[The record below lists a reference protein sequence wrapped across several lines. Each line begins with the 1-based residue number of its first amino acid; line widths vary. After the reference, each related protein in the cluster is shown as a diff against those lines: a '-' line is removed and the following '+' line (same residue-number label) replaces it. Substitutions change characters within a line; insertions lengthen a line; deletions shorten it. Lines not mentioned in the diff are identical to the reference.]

1 MSTTRLERA
10 GVGVILPTGWEGSI
24 SGGDLKTLAD
34 GSIEP
39 TLLHAG
45 SFPLPAGRG
54 SFGSGAV
61 ETMGAQDVFIAV
73 IEYDQASA
81 DTPLF
86 ASQGIPRVLAAR
98 EFDRNILQR
107 ALPGHSGTQRFF
119 THEGRAFCLYVEL
132 GSHIDR
138 ADLLPVV
145 NAVLATLQLS

>member
-1 MSTTRLERA
+1 MSTRLERA
-10 GVGVILPTGWEGSI
+10 GVGVDVPTGWEGSI
-24 SGGDLKTLAD
+24 SGGELKTLAD
-34 GSIEP
+34 GAVEP
-39 TLLHAG
+39 TLLHVG
-45 SFPLPAGRG
+45 SFPLPVGRG

-61 ETMGAQDVFIAV
+61 ETMSAQDTFIAV

-86 ASQGIPRVLAAR
+86 ASQGIPRDLAPR

-119 THEGRAFCLYVEL
+119 THRGRAYCLYVEL

-138 ADLLPVV
+138 ADLLPAV
-145 NAVLATLQLS
+145 NAVLATLELS